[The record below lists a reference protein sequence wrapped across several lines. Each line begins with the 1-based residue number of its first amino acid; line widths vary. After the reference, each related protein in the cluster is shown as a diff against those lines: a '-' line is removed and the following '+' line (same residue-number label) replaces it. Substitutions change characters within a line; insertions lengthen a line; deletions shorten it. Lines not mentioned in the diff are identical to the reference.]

1 MSKPEYTQDNIDRL
15 IEEVTQHFYND
26 RHDLYMS
33 NKEKFEDDWKM
44 FKLDEIDLE
53 REIEEIETEAEVV
66 GGMTVEIDR
75 TPANWTFD
83 ITDDY
88 LELEDE

>member
-15 IEEVTQHFYND
+15 TEEVTTHFYND

-33 NKEKFEDDWKM
+33 DKEKFEDDWKM

-53 REIEEIETEAEVV
+53 REIEEIEAEVV
-66 GGMTVEIDR
+66 GGMTVEISG
-75 TPANWTFD
+75 TPVNWTFD
-83 ITDDY
+83 TTHDY

>member
-1 MSKPEYTQDNIDRL
+1 
-15 IEEVTQHFYND
+15 
-26 RHDLYMS
+26 
-33 NKEKFEDDWKM
+33 
-44 FKLDEIDLE
+44 
-53 REIEEIETEAEVV
+53 VV